1 MSRVKIKIKLKNV
14 LQLKVIPIKFEYNSS
29 NYMNIIKKL
38 STYTGTFM
46 VLCRQLLE
54 TRLDLLEIFKSIFQ
68 KTILNRQKP
77 TKGAVYVYQFSTKF
91 S

>member
-14 LQLKVIPIKFEYNSS
+14 LQLKVIHIKFEYNSS

-38 STYTGTFM
+38 STYTDTFL

-68 KTILNRQKP
+68 KNILNRQK
-77 TKGAVYVYQFSTKF
+77 TY
-91 S
+91 